1 MKFCPGGTV
10 KLADEFIILVSFEMP
25 SGYRKTTTRV
35 ISIQSIGTQ

>member
-25 SGYRKTTTRV
+25 SGYRKLLELLAYKA
-35 ISIQSIGTQ
+35 